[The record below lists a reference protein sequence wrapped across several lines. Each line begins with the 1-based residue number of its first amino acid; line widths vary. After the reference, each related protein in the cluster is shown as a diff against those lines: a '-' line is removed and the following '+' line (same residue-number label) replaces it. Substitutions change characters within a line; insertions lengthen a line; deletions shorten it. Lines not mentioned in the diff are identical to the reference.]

1 MAAVAELPPF
11 LPGTQ
16 ARKNRLSELLVESER
31 LEHRLRDVL
40 HQIQEL
46 VSPDDDLACECR
58 RFILDLDR

>member
-1 MAAVAELPPF
+1 VADLPSF
-11 LPGTQ
+11 LPAVL
-16 ARKNRLSELLVESER
+16 ARKNRLPRLLEEAER

-46 VSPDDDLACECR
+46 VPPDDDLACECR